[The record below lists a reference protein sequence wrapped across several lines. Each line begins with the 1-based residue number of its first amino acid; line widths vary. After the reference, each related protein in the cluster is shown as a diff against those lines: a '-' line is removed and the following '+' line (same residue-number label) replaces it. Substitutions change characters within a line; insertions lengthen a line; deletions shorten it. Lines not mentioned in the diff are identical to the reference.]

1 MGYDELLLIGNREK
15 RGGPTIASG
24 APAAALTMLQREEIS
39 GNLNFVVLYI
49 YLFRVD
55 GRRKKKGVA
64 MFLYLY
70 RGGGGGGDAY
80 KYRRHLCRID
90 LLLRMRP
97 MNKY

>member
-55 GRRKKKGVA
+55 GIRKKKGSRNV
-64 MFLYLY
+64 FVFVQGRRRR
-70 RGGGGGGDAY
+70 RG
-80 KYRRHLCRID
+80 RL
-90 LLLRMRP
+90 
-97 MNKY
+97 

>member
-55 GRRKKKGVA
+55 GRRKKKGSRNV
-64 MFLYLY
+64 FVFVQGRRRR
-70 RGGGGGGDAY
+70 RG
-80 KYRRHLCRID
+80 RL
-90 LLLRMRP
+90 
-97 MNKY
+97 